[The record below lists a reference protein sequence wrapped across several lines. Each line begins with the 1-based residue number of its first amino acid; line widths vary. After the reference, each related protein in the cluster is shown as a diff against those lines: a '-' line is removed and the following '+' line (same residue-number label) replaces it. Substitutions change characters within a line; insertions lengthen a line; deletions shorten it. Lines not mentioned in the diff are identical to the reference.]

1 MEVRPVKEPKD
12 TEVRRSEFVEAAE
25 KLFRENGIVDT
36 TVNSIVRELDVA
48 KGLFYYYF
56 KSKDDVI
63 DAISEKYNKDFRQ
76 AIQRSLDPA
85 NDFDERLNGFLE
97 NTITSFRTMWDN
109 LQGKNDT
116 IDLTILSSRSMEEAK
131 QTASETLSKLL
142 KEGNELKKMSI
153 PNPEYFAKLIVSGI
167 ADLAGQAGSDLK
179 EIKTMIDELIGKA
192 GK

>member
-63 DAISEKYNKDFRQ
+63 DAISEKYNNDFRQ

-142 KEGNELKKMSI
+142 KEGNELKKMSV

>member
-1 MEVRPVKEPKD
+1 MKEPKD

-36 TVNSIVRELDVA
+36 KVNSIVRELDVA

-56 KSKDDVI
+56 KSTDDVI

-97 NTITSFRTMWDN
+97 NTIASFRTMWDN

-116 IDLTILSSRSMEEAK
+116 IDLTILSSRSLEEAK

-142 KEGNELKKMSI
+142 KEGNELKKMSV

-167 ADLAGQAGSDLK
+167 ADLAGQAGTDLK
-179 EIKTMIDELIGKA
+179 EIKTMIEELIGKA

>member
-116 IDLTILSSRSMEEAK
+116 IDLTILSSRSVEEAK

-142 KEGNELKKMSI
+142 EEGNELKKMSV

-179 EIKTMIDELIGKA
+179 EIKTMIDELIGQA

>member
-116 IDLTILSSRSMEEAK
+116 IDLTILSSRSVEEAK

-142 KEGNELKKMSI
+142 KEGNELKKMSV

-179 EIKTMIDELIGKA
+179 EIKTMIEELIGKA

>member
-116 IDLTILSSRSMEEAK
+116 IDLTILSSRSVEEAK

>member
-63 DAISEKYNKDFRQ
+63 DAISEKYNNDFRQ

-116 IDLTILSSRSMEEAK
+116 IDLTILSSRSVEEAK

-142 KEGNELKKMSI
+142 KEGNELKKMSV

>member
-116 IDLTILSSRSMEEAK
+116 IDLTILSSRSVEEAK

-142 KEGNELKKMSI
+142 EEGNELKKMSV

-179 EIKTMIDELIGKA
+179 EIKTMIEELIGKA

>member
-1 MEVRPVKEPKD
+1 MEVRTVKEPKD

-109 LQGKNDT
+109 LQGKNDS
-116 IDLTILSSRSMEEAK
+116 IDLTILSSRSVEEAK

-142 KEGNELKKMSI
+142 KEGNELKKMSV

>member
-85 NDFDERLNGFLE
+85 NDFDGRLNGFLE

-116 IDLTILSSRSMEEAK
+116 IDLTILSSRSVEEAK

-142 KEGNELKKMSI
+142 KEGNELKKMSV

>member
-1 MEVRPVKEPKD
+1 MEVRTVKEPKD

-116 IDLTILSSRSMEEAK
+116 IDLTILSSRSVEEAK

-142 KEGNELKKMSI
+142 KEGNELKKMSV

>member
-116 IDLTILSSRSMEEAK
+116 IDLTILSSRSVEEAK

-142 KEGNELKKMSI
+142 KEGNELKKMSV

>member
-116 IDLTILSSRSMEEAK
+116 IDLTILSSRSVEEAK

-142 KEGNELKKMSI
+142 EEGNELKKMSV

>member
-1 MEVRPVKEPKD
+1 MKEPKD

-109 LQGKNDT
+109 LQGKNDS
-116 IDLTILSSRSMEEAK
+116 IDLTILSSRSVEEAK

-142 KEGNELKKMSI
+142 KEGNELKKMSV

>member
-116 IDLTILSSRSMEEAK
+116 IDLTILSSRSVEEAK

-142 KEGNELKKMSI
+142 KEGNELNKMSV

-179 EIKTMIDELIGKA
+179 EIKTMIEELIGKA

>member
-109 LQGKNDT
+109 QQGKNDT
-116 IDLTILSSRSMEEAK
+116 IDLTILSSRSVEEAK

-142 KEGNELKKMSI
+142 KEGNELKKMSV

>member
-142 KEGNELKKMSI
+142 KEGNELKKMSV